1 MSYSEKIQ
9 SLIILEN
16 QHSYNEF
23 LRKIRLE
30 IDDLEIRRKL
40 NYDILLLLRRRELL
54 KGQMNT
60 TSQRYKTQE
69 DIKLFQ
75 KDISSHLS
83 TLGTIGCELIKQLER
98 RRRKGLTAFQFRGID
113 PLELVKL
120 DFWEDE
126 YMRKVEVRTELME
139 KFHQKKVSHKLGSWA
154 KK

>member
-1 MSYSEKIQ
+1 MKQLEDEWKENEMSYSEKIQ

-60 TSQRYKTQE
+60 TSQRYKT
-69 DIKLFQ
+69 
-75 KDISSHLS
+75 
-83 TLGTIGCELIKQLER
+83 
-98 RRRKGLTAFQFRGID
+98 
-113 PLELVKL
+113 
-120 DFWEDE
+120 
-126 YMRKVEVRTELME
+126 
-139 KFHQKKVSHKLGSWA
+139 
-154 KK
+154 